1 MKKVDEGL
9 GSLVCLG
16 QDFVGLKKSNGV
28 GVIISVLVSGLNDK
42 GVEIDIGL
50 VKGLVFR
57 PSFGKK
63 SLNSGLRLLWVQ
75 REWLLYL
82 RV

>member
-16 QDFVGLKKSNGV
+16 QDFVGLKKSNGA
-28 GVIISVLVSGLNDK
+28 GVTSVLVSGLNDK
-42 GVEIDIGL
+42 GMEIDIGL

-57 PSFGKK
+57 PRFGKK
-63 SLNSGLRLLWVQ
+63 SLNSGQDLERKV
-75 REWLLYL
+75 
-82 RV
+82 